1 LVHGNTPYLRN
12 KGKLVAAGGDPESS
26 SAYQR
31 KSAAKFREKLNA
43 SPAIYDK
50 VTLGIFEP
58 GHKYEL
64 GAAKSADMVLTFR
77 NIHNW
82 ISENDEQINT
92 AFKNMYDVL
101 KPGGILGIVEHR
113 LPESSPVN
121 RESGYLHESYVI
133 ALAEKAGFTLAEKS
147 EINANPKDKAD
158 HKKGVWAL
166 PPSFANKDE
175 DREKYAAIGESDR
188 MTLKFIKPV
197 AKK

>member
-1 LVHGNTPYLRN
+1 
-12 KGKLVAAGGDPESS
+12 
-26 SAYQR
+26 
-31 KSAAKFREKLNA
+31 
-43 SPAIYDK
+43 
-50 VTLGIFEP
+50 
-58 GHKYEL
+58 
-64 GAAKSADMVLTFR
+64 
-77 NIHNW
+77 
-82 ISENDEQINT
+82 
-92 AFKNMYDVL
+92 MYDVL

-113 LPESSPVN
+113 LPESSPAN